1 MMSRIGCFRRGMPS
15 GSSCSSSCS
24 SAFAEGIY
32 DVRRRVLSSSSDV
45 VYGGAAMA
53 SSSSSSNTP
62 TDYAKQAFNNPLIK
76 HAGEQLLY
84 SRPKTIALSGPAGFL
99 GSNVVDAI
107 LDAHEFRRANGL
119 DPGELLLLSSSPGTL
134 MARLTSQ
141 LGSQRLKTVRAT
153 RVDYY
158 HQHDVDSWH
167 DQLGSLG
174 LGGCNAVFANLA
186 GLAGPVPGKPDS
198 MMAVN
203 YRAPVAAARACEAL
217 GFGHFVQ
224 SSTQA
229 TKAERAGQ
237 VPYSRWKSMTDYSL
251 ARLEKLPVSITSLGL
266 LYSSKSGA
274 VGQRGD
280 LLNMTDLTLLPLTPI
295 MGNGTAPLQPL
306 EVADAANRIAFLC
319 LTEFSSRA
327 TQRYDLRRMPSG
339 GWGSGSSSNN
349 NTTTVRVGS
358 INNTTGDVAANSSS
372 SSSNS
377 SISSSSSSSSTAT
390 YDADDGMNK
399 MWNKDSW
406 KQLVTNNQRHYTHC
420 DNDAVGPEIMT
431 MLELNEK
438 FAKINSTKLTPVFV
452 DYRNFERVLNVA
464 SLGNLN
470 RQFVSLLRSEQA
482 TEKPI
487 VGNPSEF
494 EQLLGN
500 DARLL
505 RLDEVERN
513 FRRRFPYWSTLKWA
527 FTNYGV
533 IEPGISL
540 GLEITVTYLFGKQ
553 AGNPDNWIKTRGG
566 IGLVALCAIAGG
578 SAYLGAEFA
587 NVIVAFTPPSLTPPT
602 PPPTSA

>member
-1 MMSRIGCFRRGMPS
+1 MRAMHVRRGFSAAAS
-15 GSSCSSSCS
+15 GS
-24 SAFAEGIY
+24 
-32 DVRRRVLSSSSDV
+32 V
-45 VYGGAAMA
+45 
-53 SSSSSSNTP
+53 
-62 TDYAKQAFNNPLIK
+62 DYAAQALENPLIK

-99 GSNVVDAI
+99 GSNVVDSI
-107 LDAHEFRRANGL
+107 LDAHEFRRANGV

-280 LLNMTDLTLLPLTPI
+280 MLNMTDLTLLPLTPI

-327 TQRYDLRRMPSG
+327 TQRYDLRRMPGG
-339 GWGSGSSSNN
+339 GWVSNSSNK
-349 NTTTVRVGS
+349 TTTVRVGN
-358 INNTTGDVAANSSS
+358 INNADVAANGT
-372 SSSNS
+372 NS
-377 SISSSSSSSSTAT
+377 GNSM
-390 YDADDGMNK
+390 YVADDGMNK

-406 KQLVTNNQRHYTHC
+406 KQLVTNNQRHYTLRMY
-420 DNDAVGPEIMT
+420 DAVGPEIMS

-438 FAKINSTKLTPVFV
+438 FAKINNRKLTPVFV

-487 VGNPSEF
+487 VGNPTEF

-527 FTNYGV
+527 FRNYGV

-540 GLEITVTYLFGKQ
+540 GLEIAVTYLFGKQ
-553 AGNPDNWIKTRGG
+553 AGNMDNWIKTRGVV
-566 IGLVALCAIAGG
+566 GLSTLCAIAGG

-587 NVIVAFTPPSLTPPT
+587 NAIVTFTPPSL
-602 PPPTSA
+602 PPPVPPPAG

>member
-1 MMSRIGCFRRGMPS
+1 MMMSKIARLRCLR
-15 GSSCSSSCS
+15 SSSCCFPS
-24 SAFAEGIY
+24 GRWFSGSAFAGVGSSPPPPTA
-32 DVRRRVLSSSSDV
+32 DV
-45 VYGGAAMA
+45 
-53 SSSSSSNTP
+53 
-62 TDYAKQAFNNPLIK
+62 DYAQQAFNNPLIK

-99 GSNVVDAI
+99 GSNVVDSI

-306 EVADAANRIAFLC
+306 EVTDAANRIAFLC

-339 GWGSGSSSNN
+339 GWGPMKST
-349 NTTTVRVGS
+349 TTTVRVGS
-358 INNTTGDVAANSSS
+358 INTATGDVTANSSSDSS
-372 SSSNS
+372 SSSN
-377 SISSSSSSSSTAT
+377 STAT

-406 KQLVTNNQRHYTHC
+406 KQLVTNNQRHYTLRMY
-420 DNDAVGPEIMT
+420 DAVGPEIMT
-431 MLELNEK
+431 MLELNHK
-438 FAKINSTKLTPVFV
+438 FAKINNRKLTPVFV

-494 EQLLGN
+494 EQLLGD

-527 FTNYGV
+527 FRNYGV

-553 AGNPDNWIKTRGG
+553 AGNPDNWVRTRGV
-566 IGLVALCAIAGG
+566 IGLAALCAIAGG

-587 NVIVAFTPPSLTPPT
+587 NVIVAFTPPSL
-602 PPPTSA
+602 PPPPVPPPPPPAA

>member
-1 MMSRIGCFRRGMPS
+1 MRQTR
-15 GSSCSSSCS
+15 
-24 SAFAEGIY
+24 A
-32 DVRRRVLSSSSDV
+32 LHQV
-45 VYGGAAMA
+45 VA
-53 SSSSSSNTP
+53 SSI
-62 TDYAKQAFNNPLIK
+62 DYSAQALANPLIK

-99 GSNVVDAI
+99 GSNVVESI
-107 LDAHEFRRANGL
+107 LDAHEFRRLNGC

-134 MARLTSQ
+134 MARLTQ
-141 LGSQRLKTVRAT
+141 EFGSHRLKTVRAT

-158 HQHDVDSWH
+158 HQHDTDSWH

-186 GLAGPVPGKPDS
+186 GLAGPVPGRPDS

-229 TKAERAGQ
+229 TKVERAGQ

-251 ARLEKLPVSITSLGL
+251 ARLTKLPVSITSLGL

-306 EVADAANRIAFLC
+306 EVTDAANRIAFLC
-319 LTEFSSRA
+319 MTEFSSRP
-327 TQRYDLRRMPSG
+327 TQRHDLIRP
-339 GWGSGSSSNN
+339 NA
-349 NTTTVRVGS
+349 TTIRVGNVNPELMNRS
-358 INNTTGDVAANSSS
+358 VNVSGLAESLGDTGE
-372 SSSNS
+372 
-377 SISSSSSSSSTAT
+377 
-390 YDADDGMNK
+390 DDSMGK
-399 MWNKDSW
+399 MWGRESW
-406 KQLVTNNQRHYTHC
+406 KRLVANNQRHYTLRMY
-420 DNDAVGPEIMT
+420 DAVGPETMS

-438 FAKINSTKLTPVFV
+438 FAKINGRTLTPVFV

-487 VGNPSEF
+487 VGNPAEF
-494 EQLLGN
+494 EQLLGS
-500 DARLL
+500 DVKLTRVS
-505 RLDEVERN
+505 EVERN

-527 FTNYGV
+527 LKNYGV

-553 AGNPDNWIKTRGG
+553 AGNPDNWIRTRGA
-566 IGLVALCAIAGG
+566 IGLATLCALAGG
-578 SAYLGAEFA
+578 SAFLGAEFA
-587 NVIVAFTPPSLTPPT
+587 NILTPLLKPPSIPPSS
-602 PPPTSA
+602 P